1 MKIPNQAVYLARR
14 ALVLMLTVI
23 AAVYITI
30 LVANMG
36 GYVDEI
42 VKSELLFQITTSVR
56 QNPAFRGLNETAFNR
71 LVNQLYEQRLEQL
84 GLNQPF
90 FVRSII
96 YMRDALTLD
105 LGRALFLTSDSGS
118 KSVRLIIL
126 ERLPSTILLF
136 TTIQLMLFFIG
147 LLGGLFLSR
156 RYGTKTDRVLSYL
169 ATLSAFPGWF
179 YGIFLILVFASWL
192 RVLPYGGM
200 VDIPPPEDRF
210 LYALSV
216 LKHMVLPMMSW
227 LVAYSFFSIY
237 TRRTFFLIYSSE
249 DFVEVAKAKGIPEPQ
264 VRRRYILRPTLP
276 PIVTDFSLTLVASWT
291 GAIVTETVFNWPGTG
306 RLFFEASVIFDTPV
320 LVGLVVIYAYLV
332 AVTVF
337 ILELVYALLDPRI
350 RTGGS

>member
-1 MKIPNQAVYLARR
+1 MKIPGAAVYLAKR
-14 ALVLMLTVI
+14 ALVLLLTVI

-42 VKSELLFQITTSVR
+42 VKSEVLFQISTSLR
-56 QNPAFRGLNETAFNR
+56 QNPAYRGLNETAFNQLLNR
-71 LVNQLYEQRLEQL
+71 LYEQQLEQL

-90 FVRSII
+90 LVRSLI
-96 YMRDALTLD
+96 YLRDALTLE

-136 TTIQLMLFFIG
+136 TTIQLMLFFVG
-147 LLGGLFLSR
+147 LFGGLFLSR
-156 RYGTKTDRVLSYL
+156 RYGTKTDRVFSYL

-179 YGIFLILVFASWL
+179 YGIFLILIFASWL

-276 PIVTDFSLTLVASWT
+276 PIITDFSLTLVASWT

-320 LVGLVVIYAYLV
+320 LVGLVVIYAFLV
-332 AVTVF
+332 AITVF
-337 ILELVYALLDPRI
+337 VLDLVYALLDPRI
-350 RTGGS
+350 RTGVR

>member
-1 MKIPNQAVYLARR
+1 MAKR
-14 ALVLMLTVI
+14 ALVLLLTVI

-42 VKSELLFQITTSVR
+42 VKSEVLFQISTSLR
-56 QNPAFRGLNETAFNR
+56 QNPAYRGLNETAFNQLLNR
-71 LVNQLYEQRLEQL
+71 LYEQQLEQL

-90 FVRSII
+90 LVRSLI
-96 YMRDALTLD
+96 YLRDALTLE

-136 TTIQLMLFFIG
+136 TTIQLMLFFVG
-147 LLGGLFLSR
+147 LFGGLFLSR
-156 RYGTKTDRVLSYL
+156 RYGTKTDRVFSYL

-179 YGIFLILVFASWL
+179 YGIFLILIFASWL

-276 PIVTDFSLTLVASWT
+276 PIITDFSLTLVASWT

-320 LVGLVVIYAYLV
+320 LVGLVVIYAFLV
-332 AVTVF
+332 AITVF
-337 ILELVYALLDPRI
+337 VLDLVYALLDPRI
-350 RTGGS
+350 RTGVR